1 MKLGELLFF
10 DQAWRNWYFGAN
22 AEFESV
28 VAGPTETEAE
38 LSIWGSYSFIEGT
51 VDCIAAPRPTQ

>member
-1 MKLGELLFF
+1 MKLGALLFI

-38 LSIWGSYSFIEGT
+38 FAIG
-51 VDCIAAPRPTQ
+51 

>member
-1 MKLGELLFF
+1 MKLGALLFM

-28 VAGPTETEAE
+28 VAGLTKTEAE
-38 LSIWGSYSFIEGT
+38 FAIRGS
-51 VDCIAAPRPTQ
+51 